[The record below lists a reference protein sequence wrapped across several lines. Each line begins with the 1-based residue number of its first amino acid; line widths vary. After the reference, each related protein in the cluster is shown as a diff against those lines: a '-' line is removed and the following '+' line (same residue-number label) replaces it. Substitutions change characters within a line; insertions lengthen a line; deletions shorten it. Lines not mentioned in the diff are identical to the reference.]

1 MGADPGAGM
10 INLFFDDYAE
20 FKFDFSWYIGLLF

>member
-10 INLFFDDYAE
+10 INLFFVGCTE
-20 FKFDFSWYIGLLF
+20 FKFDFSWYHGLLF